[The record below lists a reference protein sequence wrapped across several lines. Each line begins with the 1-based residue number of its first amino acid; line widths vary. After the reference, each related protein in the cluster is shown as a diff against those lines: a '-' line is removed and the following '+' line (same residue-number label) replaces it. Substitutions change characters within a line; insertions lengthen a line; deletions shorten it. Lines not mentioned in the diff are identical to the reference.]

1 MNADAAVDGLR
12 ILPTQH
18 TVADVLSRVQSLAR
32 ARGLTVFAQI
42 DFSGDAERSGLA
54 LRPMGLVI
62 LGSPKAGTPLMVAT
76 PTVAIDLPLKILSWH
91 DADGHTWVAYN
102 EPAYVQARHRFPPQL
117 LQNIAALGALAEAAA
132 AQDP

>member
-1 MNADAAVDGLR
+1 MSADAAVDGLR

-18 TVADVLSRVQSLAR
+18 TVADVLRRVQSLAR

-54 LRPMGLVI
+54 LRPTGLVI

>member
-1 MNADAAVDGLR
+1 MSADAAVDGLR

-132 AQDP
+132 AQDT